1 MILRSV
7 CRILCTYAPKAQS
20 CRIYLKRAPIQVG
33 GYFICVGT
41 AETGPDISVKV
52 YIAVQLRSDLQAR
65 KIINKIYI
73 K

>member
-1 MILRSV
+1 MKDT
-7 CRILCTYAPKAQS
+7 CTYAPKAQS
-20 CRIYLKRAPIQVG
+20 CQIYLKRAPIQVG

-52 YIAVQLRSDLQAR
+52 YIGVQVDVRSDLQAR